1 MTLAHFST
9 GTGTLTVTGG
19 VLNTTFIRK
28 GAGTAK
34 TVTFKGGKI
43 VALNATETGA
53 TFFDGLTAF
62 AFGKGGLTLDTAGY
76 DVTLSSGTL
85 TSTES
90 GSLLRK
96 EGEGTF
102 TMHALPPV
110 DDIYVDA
117 GSLALSATVDNTGS
131 ATRSL
136 AIASGATLALGGN
149 ALTQP
154 VLAGAGTVQ
163 NGTLTVTKKIRVNVG
178 EKLTFSG
185 VALDVTGTTVEVAD
199 PENLT
204 QPFVFAESTTAITG
218 KPSSGV
224 RGWKV
229 KKSADGRTLTF
240 KRVRG
245 AMVIVN

>member
-1 MTLAHFST
+1 MTF
-9 GTGTLTVTGG
+9 
-19 VLNTTFIRK
+19 
-28 GAGTAK
+28 
-34 TVTFKGGKI
+34 
-43 VALNATETGA
+43 
-53 TFFDGLTAF
+53 
-62 AFGKGGLTLDTAGY
+62 DTAGY

-96 EGEGTF
+96 EGAGTF

-154 VLAGAGTVQ
+154 VIAGAGTVQ
-163 NGTLTVTKKIRVNVG
+163 NGTLTVTKKIRVNAD

-218 KPSSGV
+218 MPSSGV

-229 KKSADGRTLTF
+229 KKSADGMTLTF

-245 AMVIVN
+245 AMVIVD